1 MLSLAAKDAIIMHP
15 GPVNR
20 GIELTPSL
28 IDGESSRIN
37 EQVTNG
43 LATRMAILSLLKEY
57 RENNL

>member
-1 MLSLAAKDAIIMHP
+1 MHP
-15 GPVNR
+15 GPVNT